1 MFLIIVTNNFAEI
14 KSTVF
19 KKYEAKTLFPII
31 TSDIVERFYLV
42 CDILFVL
49 ARLGISPHPGM
60 MDWVDVF
67 YWLFFI
73 VLIEVATDWLKFC
86 LIVKF
91 CSNALRAE
99 TFEAFRRVLIA
110 DVLLCRADSS

>member
-1 MFLIIVTNNFAEI
+1 MMEWF
-14 KSTVF
+14 
-19 KKYEAKTLFPII
+19 
-31 TSDIVERFYLV
+31 DV
-42 CDILFVL
+42 C
-49 ARLGISPHPGM
+49 
-60 MDWVDVF
+60 

-91 CSNALRAE
+91 CSNSLRAE

-110 DVLLCRADSS
+110 DVLLCRADSSDSPARQVPIEPKVVQATLPFVGIHSFSHVPARRIGFSGVP